1 MKKDDFPYYLSRFFQ
16 SYLPGSRNVS
26 GNTILSYR
34 DTFTKL
40 LTYLRDARSIVPDGV
55 SFRDLDRNAIEDF
68 LSYLENDQGCSIST
82 RNQRLAG
89 LKSFFRFVEVERPDL
104 LAGCQAI
111 LSIKNKKCPKP
122 VIDYLSGDETQ
133 LLLGQPDTSSAKG
146 RRDLALLSL
155 MYDSAARVQEV
166 CDLKAGSVRLDSPA
180 VVRLY
185 GKGRKARDVPLD
197 APCAKIL
204 RAYMS
209 ENCLDRKEM
218 QDTPLFFNSRK
229 EQLSRSG
236 VSYILSKYI
245 TLANERGG
253 SIPAGITPHCLRHSK
268 AMHMVEAG
276 INLIYIRDML
286 GHESIETTQVY
297 AKANPETRRVAL
309 EKMESKNP
317 PMPDWNDNP
326 DIMDFL
332 HGLK

>member
-40 LTYLRDARSIVPDGV
+40 LTYLRDARSIVPDRG

-133 LLLGQPDTSSAKG
+133 LLLGQPDTSSAKD

-185 GKGRKARDVPLD
+185 GKGRKTRDVPLD

-209 ENCLDRKEM
+209 ENRLDRKEM

>member
-40 LTYLRDARSIVPDGV
+40 LTYLRDARSIAPDRV

-133 LLLGQPDTSSAKG
+133 LLLGQPDTSSAKD
-146 RRDLALLSL
+146 RRDLA
-155 MYDSAARVQEV
+155 
-166 CDLKAGSVRLDSPA
+166 
-180 VVRLY
+180 
-185 GKGRKARDVPLD
+185 
-197 APCAKIL
+197 
-204 RAYMS
+204 
-209 ENCLDRKEM
+209 DRK
-218 QDTPLFFNSRK
+218 S
-229 EQLSRSG
+229 
-236 VSYILSKYI
+236 V
-245 TLANERGG
+245 
-253 SIPAGITPHCLRHSK
+253 
-268 AMHMVEAG
+268 V
-276 INLIYIRDML
+276 
-286 GHESIETTQVY
+286 
-297 AKANPETRRVAL
+297 
-309 EKMESKNP
+309 
-317 PMPDWNDNP
+317 
-326 DIMDFL
+326 
-332 HGLK
+332 